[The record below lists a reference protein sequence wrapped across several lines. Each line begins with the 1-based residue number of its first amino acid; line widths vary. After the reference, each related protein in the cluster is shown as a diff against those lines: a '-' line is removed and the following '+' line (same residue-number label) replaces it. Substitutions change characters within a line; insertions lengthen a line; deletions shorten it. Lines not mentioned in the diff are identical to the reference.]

1 MALDLT
7 NSAIDRVRLRLG
19 DTTCPYI
26 LDDQTIDY
34 YITKNSNNENR
45 TYRELLTVVL
55 FSLSR
60 LTRERAGDV
69 EVYGS
74 EYFRQYYDA
83 VKLALSNPELNYI
96 VAVPYASGISR
107 NDMAT
112 NQQDTDSVDKP
123 FYIGFTD
130 ETPSYLNKTTVRSS
144 RYVLLSLLAFLL
156 R

>member
-1 MALDLT
+1 MSVNLDLT
-7 NSAIDRVRLRLG
+7 NSAVDRVRLRLG
-19 DTTCPYI
+19 DFHCPYI
-26 LDDQTIDY
+26 LDDQTIEY
-34 YITKNSNNENR
+34 YLSKNANNENR

-96 VAVPYASGISR
+96 VAMPYAGGISR

-130 ETPSYLNKTTVRSS
+130 ETPSYLNKTIFVPYESG
-144 RYVLLSLLAFLL
+144 V
-156 R
+156 

>member
-1 MALDLT
+1 MTLDLV
-7 NSAIDRVRLRLG
+7 NSATDRVRLRLG

-60 LTRERAGDV
+60 LTRERAGDL
-69 EVYGS
+69 EIFGS
-74 EYFRQYYDA
+74 EHFRQYFDA
-83 VKLALSNPELNYI
+83 VKLALSNPDLNYV
-96 VAVPYASGISR
+96 VAMPYSGGISR
-107 NDMAT
+107 NDMLT

-123 FYIGFTD
+123 FYMGFTD
-130 ETPSYLNKTTVRSS
+130 ETPSYLNKTVFVSPDS
-144 RYVLLSLLAFLL
+144 EM
-156 R
+156 

>member
-1 MALDLT
+1 MSVNLDLT
-7 NSAIDRVRLRLG
+7 NSAVDRVRLRLG
-19 DTTCPYI
+19 DFHCPYI
-26 LDDQTIDY
+26 LDDQTIEY
-34 YITKNSNNENR
+34 YLSKNANNENR

-107 NDMAT
+107 NDMQT
-112 NQQDTDSVDKP
+112 NQQDVDSVDKP
-123 FYIGFTD
+123 FYMGFTD
-130 ETPSYLNKTTVRSS
+130 ETPSYLNKTV
-144 RYVLLSLLAFLL
+144 FLPSESGV
-156 R
+156 

>member
-74 EYFRQYYDA
+74 EYFRQYYDS

-96 VAVPYASGISR
+96 VAMPYSGGISR
-107 NDMAT
+107 SDMLT
-112 NQQDTDSVDKP
+112 NQQDTDNVDKP
-123 FYIGFTD
+123 FYSGFTD
-130 ETPSYLNKTTVRSS
+130 ETPSYSNKTVFVPSES
-144 RYVLLSLLAFLL
+144 GV
-156 R
+156 

>member
-34 YITKNSNNENR
+34 YITKNSNNENQA
-45 TYRELLTVVL
+45 YKELLTVML

-60 LTRERAGDV
+60 LTRERVGDV

-83 VKLALSNPELNYI
+83 VKLALSNPELKYI
-96 VAVPYASGISR
+96 VAMPFAGGISR

-123 FYIGFTD
+123 
-130 ETPSYLNKTTVRSS
+130 
-144 RYVLLSLLAFLL
+144 LS
-156 R
+156 

>member
-7 NSAIDRVRLRLG
+7 NSAVDRVRLRLG
-19 DTTCPYI
+19 DFHCPYI
-26 LDDQTIDY
+26 LDDQSIEY
-34 YITKNSNNENR
+34 YLSKNANNESR

-96 VAVPYASGISR
+96 VAMPYAGGISR

-130 ETPSYLNKTTVRSS
+130 ETPSYLNKTIFVPYESG
-144 RYVLLSLLAFLL
+144 V
-156 R
+156 

>member
-1 MALDLT
+1 MALDLS

-34 YITKNSNNENR
+34 YIAKNSNNENQA
-45 TYRELLTVVL
+45 YKELLTVML

-74 EYFRQYYDA
+74 EYFRQYYDS

-96 VAVPYASGISR
+96 VAMPYAGGISR

-123 FYIGFTD
+123 FYMGFTD
-130 ETPSYLNKTTVRSS
+130 ETPSYLNKTIFVPYESG
-144 RYVLLSLLAFLL
+144 V
-156 R
+156 

>member
-1 MALDLT
+1 MTLDLS

-19 DTTCPYI
+19 DTNCPYI
-26 LDDQTIDY
+26 LDDQTIEY
-34 YITKNSNNENR
+34 YITKNNGNENR
-45 TYRELLTVVL
+45 AYRELLTVVL

-60 LTRERAGDV
+60 YTRERAGEV
-69 EVYGS
+69 EVYGN

-83 VKLALSNPELNYI
+83 VKLALSNPDLNYI

-130 ETPSYLNKTTVRSS
+130 ETPSYLNKTVFVPSES
-144 RYVLLSLLAFLL
+144 EM
-156 R
+156 

>member
-7 NSAIDRVRLRLG
+7 NSAVDRVRLRLG
-19 DTTCPYI
+19 DFHCPYI
-26 LDDQTIDY
+26 LDDQSIEY
-34 YITKNSNNENR
+34 YLSKNANNESR

-130 ETPSYLNKTTVRSS
+130 ETPSYLNKTIFVPYESG
-144 RYVLLSLLAFLL
+144 V
-156 R
+156 

>member
-1 MALDLT
+1 MALDLS

-34 YITKNSNNENR
+34 YITKNSNNENQA
-45 TYRELLTVVL
+45 YKELLTVML

-96 VAVPYASGISR
+96 VAMPYAGGISR

-123 FYIGFTD
+123 FYMGFPD
-130 ETPSYLNKTTVRSS
+130 ETPSYLNKTVFVPSES
-144 RYVLLSLLAFLL
+144 GV
-156 R
+156 

>member
-1 MALDLT
+1 MALDLS

-26 LDDQTIDY
+26 LDDQTIEY
-34 YITKNSNNENR
+34 YLSKNANNESR

-60 LTRERAGDV
+60 LTRERAGDL
-69 EVYGS
+69 EIYGS
-74 EYFRQYYDA
+74 EYFRQYFDS

-96 VAVPYASGISR
+96 VAMPYSGGISR

-123 FYIGFTD
+123 FYMGFTD
-130 ETPSYLNKTTVRSS
+130 ETPSYLNKTV
-144 RYVLLSLLAFLL
+144 YVSPSESGV
-156 R
+156 

>member
-1 MALDLT
+1 MTLDLS

-26 LDDQTIDY
+26 LDDQTIEY
-34 YITKNSNNENR
+34 YLSKNANNENR

-60 LTRERAGDV
+60 LTRERAGDL
-69 EVYGS
+69 EIFGS
-74 EYFRQYYDA
+74 EHFRQYFDA

-96 VAVPYASGISR
+96 VAMPFAGGISR
-107 NDMAT
+107 NNMAT

-123 FYIGFTD
+123 FYMGFTD
-130 ETPSYLNKTTVRSS
+130 ETPSYLNKTVFVPSES
-144 RYVLLSLLAFLL
+144 EL
-156 R
+156 

>member
-7 NSAIDRVRLRLG
+7 NSAVDRVRLRLG
-19 DTTCPYI
+19 DFHCPYI

-34 YITKNSNNENR
+34 YITKNANNENQA
-45 TYRELLTVVL
+45 YKELLTVML

-60 LTRERAGDV
+60 LTRERAGDL
-69 EVYGS
+69 EIYGS
-74 EYFRQYYDA
+74 EYFRQYFDS

-96 VAVPYASGISR
+96 VAMPYSGGISR

-123 FYIGFTD
+123 FYMGFTD
-130 ETPSYLNKTTVRSS
+130 ETPSYLNKTVFVPSES
-144 RYVLLSLLAFLL
+144 GV
-156 R
+156 

>member
-96 VAVPYASGISR
+96 VAMPYAGGISR

-123 FYIGFTD
+123 FYMGFTD
-130 ETPSYLNKTTVRSS
+130 ETPSYLNKTVFVPSES
-144 RYVLLSLLAFLL
+144 GV
-156 R
+156 

>member
-1 MALDLT
+1 MALDLS

-96 VAVPYASGISR
+96 VAMPFAGGISR
-107 NDMAT
+107 SDMAT
-112 NQQDTDSVDKP
+112 NQQDVDSVDKP
-123 FYIGFTD
+123 FYNGFTD
-130 ETPSYLNKTTVRSS
+130 ETPSYLNKTVFVPSES
-144 RYVLLSLLAFLL
+144 EV
-156 R
+156 

>member
-96 VAVPYASGISR
+96 VAMPFAGGISR
-107 NDMAT
+107 SDMAT
-112 NQQDTDSVDKP
+112 NQQDVDSVDKP
-123 FYIGFTD
+123 FYNGFTD
-130 ETPSYLNKTTVRSS
+130 ETPSYLNKTVFVPSES
-144 RYVLLSLLAFLL
+144 EV
-156 R
+156 

>member
-1 MALDLT
+1 MALDLS

-96 VAVPYASGISR
+96 VAMPYAGGISR

-123 FYIGFTD
+123 FYMGFTD
-130 ETPSYLNKTTVRSS
+130 ETPSYLNKTVFVPSES
-144 RYVLLSLLAFLL
+144 EV
-156 R
+156 